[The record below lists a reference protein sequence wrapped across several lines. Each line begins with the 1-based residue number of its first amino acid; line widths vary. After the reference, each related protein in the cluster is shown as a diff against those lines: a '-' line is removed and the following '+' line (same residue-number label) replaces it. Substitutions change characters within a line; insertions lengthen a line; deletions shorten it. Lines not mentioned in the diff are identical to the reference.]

1 MYARTMIQQHQ
12 QNQARKN
19 KRGPHAKFDQV
30 YEKIRIQVNVR
41 DTSISSNEGTGNFNG
56 ISATQGTNEDVE
68 DETPSKAYKYD
79 RIKAG
84 FNVSYDSNSF
94 QGIKNNLIQQTKV
107 GQKMKIDENVD
118 GHQSKKQ

>member
-1 MYARTMIQQHQ
+1 MIQQHQ

-118 GHQSKKQ
+118 SHQSKKQ

>member
-1 MYARTMIQQHQ
+1 M
-12 QNQARKN
+12 
-19 KRGPHAKFDQV
+19 
-30 YEKIRIQVNVR
+30 
-41 DTSISSNEGTGNFNG
+41 
-56 ISATQGTNEDVE
+56 E

-107 GQKMKIDENVD
+107 GQKMKIDENMD
-118 GHQSKKQ
+118 SHQSKKQ